1 MAFPLFRPHRSSFS
15 ESLVVSDLPTTTSL
29 TGRKRTIQ
37 AAGLNDV
44 SVEDDDDDA
53 NDDDATHKTGMTKKS
68 VCEKAIE
75 GDDLRESRRVSSTGR
90 RRSSAKGA
98 RKEGESPTASSTS
111 PKGRTIA
118 ESDAEDKAHVSPQ
131 IKELDATLA
140 IMLATSEPASP
151 PTDIVAPLLETFSN
165 DTTVHPSTDMQGAKE
180 ISAIASVNGTVDEGT
195 DIPSDKERSCAES
208 ELEAEKVWG
217 MPDWAAELDEVVPGV
232 KVMSI
237 HDVLLDYHQMD
248 TPTSVLFPWLHGIG
262 DGPLGANGPLEQFF
276 GNPSLTPPRY
286 RGLCILKAPPV
297 TAGNE
302 HSSSVESMQPL
313 RSSSSASK
321 SDNESWERHYT
332 ASNNVGPSDPASPH
346 TSRDRAASTS
356 TFLSTM
362 SSATWASTDSSEPS
376 LYSIRSSPQS
386 VTTIGTDCGGKS
398 PDSAGLTRLD
408 SMSFTDDI
416 DRNEGNA
423 AGQPVEVAMHPT
435 CSKRTLGVETPS
447 RDGASFGNGVT
458 LAALQTTMPLSDVEI
473 DADVDMEGEVELQ
486 IPPSV
491 SHDSVSPIGTRTP
504 QTSPPPTPQAP
515 LSAHPTEENSILRT
529 ASGKGRVRSASP
541 TPINN
546 AGPKCLSELLIH
558 ADSDRNGH
566 AFREDAQVDHAEWP
580 HNVHDADLLRDPQA
594 AENQSS
600 TWQNRSMLVNAIK
613 TDDILDIDVD
623 AAQGVFKKPDLGGE
637 VSLRNLRIQEIKYG
651 SVADLLLYSEEGIS
665 ADSAQDLRDS
675 LIRTAFSIARA
686 QARLYQE
693 RLVSFY
699 SDLQVP
705 PGSPFSQPSDKFQSV
720 DEMSAQGIEPVLN
733 DTETGK
739 MVQDLPDGL
748 EGQVYSADDLLLQ
761 LRDRKQWQ
769 NDHLRER
776 PIMYNV
782 VVIKESFAEIQRLY
796 PELVGIDENGVTQP
810 SRDLWLKEAEESI
823 KLAGASELG
832 ENIWAHDLADI
843 PTETT
848 AYTLK
853 QVLTRRVK
861 PKRSLRHP
869 IAPTRSQ
876 HLPPDDEP
884 IYLEIASSSR
894 ARQCMQNSHE
904 VLADRLIALADTI
917 YALTNPRGTKAN
929 PVRTL
934 VFCDD
939 GYTETS
945 VFALTY
951 LMVSR
956 KLSLKEAYLHLQLT
970 CKRSFFVYQFDVPF
984 LSVIERKLAARNVA
998 FKNCAV
1004 VRPSSPLSKWKTFG
1018 LSSSKSAVLEKKSD
1032 THPADS
1038 SVVNAADSWIN
1049 SDKFDGSLP
1058 SRILHHVYLGN
1069 IAHAMNSEMLK
1080 DLGITHVVS
1089 VGETLSAEG
1098 TVVQGH
1104 YISVSGLS
1112 AHVGEVQDSLGDTPI
1127 KVLEIQD
1134 VKDDG
1139 NDPLR
1144 PKIAHACEFIHQAG
1158 KMGAE
1163 SQIPSR
1169 TVGLGSGDQIYLFC
1183 DTSGNQCRNRAAL
1196 LLA

>member
-1 MAFPLFRPHRSSFS
+1 MAFPLLRPHRTSFS
-15 ESLVVSDLPTTTSL
+15 ESIVVSDVPTTTSL
-29 TGRKRTIQ
+29 MGRKRTNQ
-37 AAGLNDV
+37 AAGLSDV
-44 SVEDDDDDA
+44 PVEDDVNDVAGYDDTA
-53 NDDDATHKTGMTKKS
+53 NPTGAMKKAGG
-68 VCEKAIE
+68 EKAVD
-75 GDDLRESRRVSSTGR
+75 GDDLRQSRRISGTGR

-98 RKEGESPTASSTS
+98 RKEGESPTASSTP
-111 PKGRTIA
+111 PKGHTIA
-118 ESDAEDKAHVSPQ
+118 ESNVEDKAYVLVQ
-131 IKELDATLA
+131 IKEPDSAQQSCTATTLH
-140 IMLATSEPASP
+140 TSELEIPPDETAS
-151 PTDIVAPLLETFSN
+151 TYLETSSS
-165 DTTVHPSTDMQGAKE
+165 DRTVHPSIDMQGAEE
-180 ISAIASVNGTVDEGT
+180 ISATVSVSGTVEEGVN
-195 DIPSDKERSCAES
+195 DPSNRERSFSEP
-208 ELEAEKVWG
+208 ELESEKVWG

-232 KVMSI
+232 KVTSI
-237 HDVLLDYHQMD
+237 HDATKVLLDYHQMD

-286 RGLCILKAPPV
+286 RGLCVLKARSV
-297 TAGNE
+297 TGASE
-302 HSSSVESMQPL
+302 HSPSVESMQPL

-321 SDNESWERHYT
+321 SDNDSWEGQRA
-332 ASNNVGPSDPASPH
+332 ASNDAAPTHSASPF

-356 TFLSTM
+356 TYLSNM

-386 VTTIGTDCGGKS
+386 VTTVGTDGGGTS
-398 PDSAGLTRLD
+398 PENSFSLVD
-408 SMSFTDDI
+408 SMSFTEDI
-416 DRNEGNA
+416 DRHEGNA

-435 CSKRTLGVETPS
+435 CSKRTLGIDTSS
-447 RDGASFGNGVT
+447 RNGTSLGNGVT
-458 LAALQTTMPLSDVEI
+458 LAALQTSMQLNDVEM
-473 DADVDMEGEVELQ
+473 DLDVDMDGEVELQ
-486 IPPSV
+486 IPSSI
-491 SHDSVSPIGTRTP
+491 SHDSISLAGTRTP

-541 TPINN
+541 TPANN
-546 AGPKCLSELLIH
+546 AAPKCLSELLIR
-558 ADSDRNGH
+558 ADSERNGH
-566 AFREDAQVDHAEWP
+566 SARDDSPVEHVEWA
-580 HNVHDADLLRDPQA
+580 HNVHYADLLRDPQA
-594 AENQSS
+594 AESQSS
-600 TWQNRSMLVNAIK
+600 TWQNRAMLVNAIK
-613 TDDILDIDVD
+613 TEDILDLDVD

-651 SVADLLLYSEEGIS
+651 SVADLLLYSEEGLS
-665 ADSAQDLRDS
+665 ADSAHNLRDP
-675 LIRTAFSIARA
+675 LIRTAFS
-686 QARLYQE
+686 
-693 RLVSFY
+693 
-699 SDLQVP
+699 D
-705 PGSPFSQPSDKFQSV
+705 DFQSA
-720 DEMSAQGIEPVLN
+720 EELSAHGVHPPSENENGLMI
-733 DTETGK
+733 
-739 MVQDLPDGL
+739 QDLPDEA
-748 EGQVYSADDLLLQ
+748 EGQAYFADDLLVQ
-761 LRDRKQWQ
+761 LRDREQWQ

-796 PELVGIDENGVTQP
+796 PELVGIDANGVIQP

-843 PTETT
+843 PTEST
-848 AYTLK
+848 AHTLK
-853 QVLTRRVK
+853 QVLTRRIK

-869 IAPTRSQ
+869 IAPSRSQ

-894 ARQCMQNSHE
+894 ARQCMQNSHDILANRLI
-904 VLADRLIALADTI
+904 VLADAI

-984 LSVIERKLAARNVA
+984 LSVIERKLASRNVA
-998 FKNCAV
+998 FKNCAA

-1018 LSSSKSAVLEKKSD
+1018 LSSGKSASVEKKPD
-1032 THPADS
+1032 NHLAET
-1038 SVVNAADSWIN
+1038 SVTTSVESWNN
-1049 SDKFDGSLP
+1049 SDRFDGSLP

-1098 TVVQGH
+1098 TLVHGH
-1104 YISVSGLS
+1104 YINVSGTS
-1112 AHVGEVQDSLGDTPI
+1112 AHVGEVQDVLGDTPI

-1158 KMGAE
+1158 KMGVLIQPNLKFLHELLGWAIETKSTDSTTHPVTNAE
-1163 SQIPSR
+1163 IVQRYSWPSLCR
-1169 TVGLGSGDQIYLFC
+1169 DLWLLNKKYLEPGD
-1183 DTSGNQCRNRAAL
+1183 A
-1196 LLA
+1196 

>member
-1 MAFPLFRPHRSSFS
+1 MAFPLLRPHRTSFS
-15 ESLVVSDLPTTTSL
+15 ESIVVFETPTTTSL
-29 TGRKRTIQ
+29 TGRKRTNQ
-37 AAGLNDV
+37 AAGLSDV
-44 SVEDDDDDA
+44 SVEDYDDDDDEVGD
-53 NDDDATHKTGMTKKS
+53 NDMGHTAGMMKNS
-68 VCEKAIE
+68 GCEKAVVGE
-75 GDDLRESRRVSSTGR
+75 DLRESRRISSTGR

-98 RKEGESPTASSTS
+98 RKEGESPTASSS
-111 PKGRTIA
+111 PPKGRTIA
-118 ESDAEDKAHVSPQ
+118 ESNVEDKAYVSLQ
-131 IKELDATLA
+131 VKELDSAPQNSTAATFH
-140 IMLATSEPASP
+140 TSELANLPDGPASS
-151 PTDIVAPLLETFSN
+151 LLETSSS
-165 DTTVHPSTDMQGAKE
+165 DKTVHPSIDMQNPIGMP
-180 ISAIASVNGTVDEGT
+180 AITPANNSVNERT
-195 DIPSDKERSCAES
+195 DDLSDKERSSPES
-208 ELEAEKVWG
+208 ELESEKVWG

-237 HDVLLDYHQMD
+237 HDAMKVLLDYHQQD

-297 TAGNE
+297 TAASK
-302 HSSSVESMQPL
+302 HSPSADNMQPL
-313 RSSSSASK
+313 RSSSSTSK
-321 SDNESWERHYT
+321 SDDDSWQGQHTALNTAEST
-332 ASNNVGPSDPASPH
+332 DPASPY
-346 TSRDRAASTS
+346 TPRDRAASTS
-356 TFLSTM
+356 TYLSTM

-398 PDSAGLTRLD
+398 SETGITPID
-408 SMSFTDDI
+408 SMSFTEDI

-435 CSKRTLGVETPS
+435 CSKRMLGVETSS
-447 RDGASFGNGVT
+447 RDTASFGSVVT
-458 LAALQTTMPLSDVEI
+458 LAALQTSVPSSDVEM
-473 DADVDMEGEVELQ
+473 DPDVDMEEGEVELQ
-486 IPPSV
+486 IPPSI
-491 SHDSVSPIGTRTP
+491 SYDSISPAGTRTP

-541 TPINN
+541 TPVNN
-546 AGPKCLSELLIH
+546 AAPKCLSELLIR

-566 AFREDAQVDHAEWP
+566 TGREDSQVEHAEWA

-594 AENQSS
+594 AESQAS

-613 TDDILDIDVD
+613 TDDILDLDVN

-651 SVADLLLYSEEGIS
+651 SIADLLLYSEEGIS
-665 ADSAQDLRDS
+665 ADSPRDLRDP

-699 SDLQVP
+699 SDLQHP
-705 PGSPFSQPSDKFQSV
+705 PVSPFCQPSDDFQGTEEV
-720 DEMSAQGIEPVLN
+720 SAHGIHSSPN
-733 DTETGK
+733 DNGNGH
-739 MVQDLPDGL
+739 MIQDLPDEA
-748 EGQVYSADDLLLQ
+748 EGQAYSTDDVLVQ
-761 LRDRKQWQ
+761 LRDREQWQ

-782 VVIKESFAEIQRLY
+782 VVIKESFAEIQQLY
-796 PELVGIDENGVTQP
+796 PELVGIDANGVTQP
-810 SRDLWLKEAEESI
+810 ARDLWLKEAEESI

-832 ENIWAHDLADI
+832 ENIWLGNGWDDPFRYSGKIRNPLNVDLVIEAHDLADI

-848 AYTLK
+848 AHTLK
-853 QVLTRRVK
+853 QVLARRVK

-869 IAPTRSQ
+869 IASSRSQ

-904 VLADRLIALADTI
+904 ILANRLIALVDAI
-917 YALTNPRGTKAN
+917 YALNNPRGTKAS

-956 KLSLKEAYLHLQLT
+956 KLSLKEAYLHLQLA

-984 LSVIERKLAARNVA
+984 LSVVEHKLATRNVA
-998 FKNCAV
+998 FKNSAA

-1018 LSSSKSAVLEKKSD
+1018 LSNGKNVSMEKKSD
-1032 THPADS
+1032 SHLTES
-1038 SVVNAADSWIN
+1038 SVVKPADSWIN
-1049 SDKFDGSLP
+1049 SDKFD
-1058 SRILHHVYLGN
+1058 
-1069 IAHAMNSEMLK
+1069 

-1098 TVVQGH
+1098 TIVQGH

-1112 AHVGEVQDSLGDTPI
+1112 AHVGEVQDSLVDTPI
-1127 KVLEIQD
+1127 KV
-1134 VKDDG
+1134 
-1139 NDPLR
+1139 
-1144 PKIAHACEFIHQAG
+1144 
-1158 KMGAE
+1158 
-1163 SQIPSR
+1163 
-1169 TVGLGSGDQIYLFC
+1169 
-1183 DTSGNQCRNRAAL
+1183 
-1196 LLA
+1196 